1 MTAGGWAIGV
11 DVGGTKIAAAAV
23 DPATA
28 QVRFRRQVATRAKRP
43 AAEIVADIAE
53 QARAIADEVN
63 SAGAGVAGV
72 GIGVPELVS
81 PAGEILTPFLLDW
94 TAAPLPRTIAGA
106 PVVIA
111 SDVRAA
117 ALAEARFGSGRAF
130 RQFVYVSVGTGISST
145 LVVDGVPL
153 AGARGGAVVL
163 STGPISVPDERG
175 GWTRF
180 VLEEYA
186 SGPSLVSRYA
196 AATGRSLPNAEAVLA
211 AAASGDVDAAC
222 IIDAGARALGSA
234 IAWLINVLDPETI
247 VLGGGLGAADGR
259 FGDGVRAAIAE
270 HVWNPEARHLP
281 VLPAALGGDAGLI
294 GAALTATDIANRP
307 QPTDEGRDHTLN
319 EQTSLS
325 SSTAASAPRDR
336 FGGFEQ
342 PQRSVDDAARLLKR
356 LYLTERETMRALGA
370 RQMAVA
376 NWELKAA
383 TPRHMWHDS
392 MHADALRNR
401 VLELRYPRRD
411 VEVGHDPDLVAFL
424 DHLTRAENDAEFAL
438 GVYTV
443 LKPALIAAYH
453 GYLARA
459 DELND
464 APSIYQVSHILV
476 DEQEHLSAIEPVL
489 AGLPVDEVTAAQPWV
504 EHLRAHLDAI
514 GGLAGDG
521 PRSDIPH
528 DPGYAGRPPYE
539 VPARAV
545 RDPRFSPAVV
555 ESPIRPVNNQRER
568 QVWYAIDHANEV
580 WAAEVPG
587 AFMWVYRDMPWN
599 FYTDVAR
606 WSYDEMRH
614 SLSGIRRLNAWGFE
628 MGVDYPM
635 VGDPYHAIL
644 EKGGDLR
651 DVLALLYFFEKD
663 APAHRQKTT
672 RVFRA
677 MEDMATTQDTD
688 YDWADEAIHLKY
700 GYTWLQHMLGDE
712 KERLPEI
719 VARAG
724 EMWDTWLAERWE
736 RGEDGYGPFMERID
750 ARIAEDE
757 REALTVAG
765 NDRSA

>member
-1 MTAGGWAIGV
+1 MTARAWTIGV
-11 DVGGTKIAAAAV
+11 DVGGTKIATAAV
-23 DPATA
+23 DPASGKIT
-28 QVRFRRQVATRAKRP
+28 FRRQIDTRAERP
-43 AAEIVADIAE
+43 AAEIVADIVQEIDSVSAE
-53 QARAIADEVN
+53 LHFAGDRAAAI
-63 SAGAGVAGV
+63 GV
-72 GIGVPELVS
+72 GVPELVS
-81 PAGEILTPFLLDW
+81 PEGEILTSFLLDW
-94 TAAPLPRTIAGA
+94 TAAPLPQEICDL
-106 PVVIA
+106 PLHLA

-117 ALAEARFGSGRAF
+117 ALAEARFGAGRAF
-130 RQFVYVSVGTGISST
+130 QQFVYVSVGSGISST
-145 LVVDGVPL
+145 LVVDGVPY

-163 STGPISVPDERG
+163 STAPISVPDGQG

-186 SGPSLVSRYA
+186 SGPALVQRYA
-196 AATGRSLPNAEAVLA
+196 AVTGRSLASASALLA
-211 AAASGDVDAAC
+211 AAEAGDADAAN
-222 IIDAGARALGSA
+222 IIDSAAQALGSA
-234 IAWLINVLDPETI
+234 IAWLINVLDPQAVI
-247 VLGGGLGAADGR
+247 IGGGLGSARGR
-259 FGDGVRAAIAE
+259 FHDGVREAIAA
-270 HVWNPEARHLP
+270 HVWHPATQQLP
-281 VLPAALGGDAGLI
+281 VLPAALGANAGFI
-294 GAALTATDIANRP
+294 GAALTAADQTR
-307 QPTDEGRDHTLN
+307 ERRDYALN
-319 EQTSLS
+319 EQRL
-325 SSTAASAPRDR
+325 PERVPPPHDR

-342 PQRSVDDAARLLKR
+342 PQRSVDDAARFLKR
-356 LYLTERETMRALGA
+356 LYLTERESMRALGA

-424 DHLTRAENDAEFAL
+424 DHLTRAESDAEFAL

-443 LKPALIAAYH
+443 LKPALIAAYRA
-453 GYLARA
+453 YLAHA

-464 APSIYQVSHILV
+464 APSIYHISHILI
-476 DEQEHLSAIEPVL
+476 DEQEQLTAIAPVL
-489 AGLPVDEVTAAQPWV
+489 AGLPPDEVDAAQPWV
-504 EHLRAHLDAI
+504 KNLRAHLTAI
-514 GGLAGDG
+514 GGLAGEG
-521 PRSDIPH
+521 PRSEIPAT
-528 DPGYAGRPPYE
+528 PGYADRPPYE

-545 RDPRFSPAVV
+545 RDPRFSPATV
-555 ESPIRPVNNQRER
+555 ESPTRPASNQRER

-614 SLSGIRRLNAWGFE
+614 SLSGIRRLTAWGFE

-672 RVFRA
+672 RQFRA

-700 GYTWLQHMLGDE
+700 GYTWLQHMLGEE
-712 KERLPEI
+712 KERLPEV

-750 ARIAEDE
+750 ARIAAAE
-757 REALTVAG
+757 REAEDLAR
-765 NDRSA
+765 NEQPA